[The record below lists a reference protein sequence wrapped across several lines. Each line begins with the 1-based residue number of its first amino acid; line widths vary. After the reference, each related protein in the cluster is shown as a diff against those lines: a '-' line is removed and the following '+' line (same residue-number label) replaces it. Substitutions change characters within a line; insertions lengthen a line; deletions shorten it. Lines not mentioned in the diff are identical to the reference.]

1 MFKLKL
7 DKSEKQELITHIV
20 IGLFEKK
27 VEVKDSYIET
37 YIDVSCYSKVDA
49 FLICLCFNQV

>member
-1 MFKLKL
+1 MFKFKL
-7 DKSEKQELITHIV
+7 DKSEKQELITRIV
-20 IGLFEKK
+20 SGLFEKK

-37 YIDVSCYSKVDA
+37 YIDVSCHSKVDP